1 MGKKN
6 KKGGG
11 GGSTIENRVY
21 LFKDLAAAFLAEH
34 GAMLGSTSANEQRR
48 GRRAL
53 AEIARASC
61 IVADTEDLS
70 AGEVAELVASEPKGA
85 AKTTKPAKKTAPAP
99 ATGPA
104 KKKPRRRAK
113 KRS

>member
-85 AKTTKPAKKTAPAP
+85 AKTTKPAPAS
-99 ATGPA
+99 APA